1 MKRVI
6 PAALAILAL
15 TAGAAYAAAPDAVA
29 DCWQAILE
37 CCGCC

>member
-1 MKRVI
+1 MKKI
-6 PAALAILAL
+6 ALGALAILAL
-15 TAGAAYAAAPDAVA
+15 TAGAAYAAPEAVA